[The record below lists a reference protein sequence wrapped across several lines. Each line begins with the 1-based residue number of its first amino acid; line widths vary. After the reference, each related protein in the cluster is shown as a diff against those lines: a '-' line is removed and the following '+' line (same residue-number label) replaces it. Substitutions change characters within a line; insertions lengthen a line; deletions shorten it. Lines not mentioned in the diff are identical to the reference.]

1 MLAQAELA
9 HELAPRRRAR
19 GTSTAVLLALG
30 ALVACAGETPTGMT
44 VELPMFAATQTG
56 AGHAYDLALSQE
68 LSTTVTGDPDGV
80 GTVLLTL
87 NAGQR
92 FVCWSTHASNI
103 ALPALASHIHK
114 APYGVSGPIVLALSP
129 PDANGQASGCAE
141 GVDRDLIVDIFSNPD
156 DYYVN
161 VHTSQ
166 FPAGAIRSQ
175 VR

>member
-1 MLAQAELA
+1 MHAQTELA
-9 HELAPRRRAR
+9 HEVASHRRAR
-19 GTSTAVLLALG
+19 GASTAVLLALG
-30 ALVACAGETPTGMT
+30 SLIACGGETPTEMT

-87 NAGQR
+87 NAGQGS
-92 FVCWSTHASNI
+92 VCWSTQATNI
-103 ALPALASHIHK
+103 ALPATASHIHK
-114 APYGVSGPIVLALSP
+114 APFGVSGPIVLPLSP

-141 GVDRDLIVDIFSNPD
+141 DVDRDLIVDIFSNPD

-175 VR
+175 IR